1 MSRHMVDFEKAD
13 SQPHSPGA
21 SLWNVTLLLLLGA
34 GCYFAQYASLAL
46 WHGPDVA
53 LLWLPG
59 GLVFGA
65 LVVLP
70 KSMQGQCLVLASIA
84 TACVGLPEGWNVP
97 AAALVMLAA
106 CLLTA
111 HFANQWRTHTRESSG
126 WDFVDLRR
134 FAWHAWI
141 IATVVATPAALV
153 RWNGRYQD
161 FAEAWIVAAFAIALG
176 YLVMAPPIMVL
187 AGNASPRRLGRSGVL
202 AGLLALLGVALL
214 SSFLWS
220 MLSRWYELRLPVSVV
235 PMAILF
241 WMAARFGMRG
251 ACASILAISLAL
263 VTFSLFAPIAVA
275 PSLAGSFS
283 LQVWLLL
290 VVSATYVIGAFA
302 DERNRL
308 SREGEAG
315 HEQALDLAGRLIDV
329 QEAERAR
336 ISRELHDDISQK
348 LASLCIAT
356 SALRRMSE
364 GEMRVG
370 VGKLKDQLACLSG
383 DVRRLSHD
391 LHPDVIRHAGVVC
404 ALRSLC
410 LEQHSTNGR
419 SLELDMDE
427 TLQIP
432 GQASLC
438 LYRVAQEALH
448 NASKYANH
456 RTMRLTLH
464 RCGDSAELTIA
475 DDGRGFDP
483 DSPTAKRHLGL
494 ISMEERVRLVG
505 GTFRLVSSPGE
516 GTTVFAK
523 VPLPCQTNTAG

>member
-1 MSRHMVDFEKAD
+1 MVDFEKAD

-34 GCYFAQYASLAL
+34 GCYLAQYASLAL
-46 WHGPDVA
+46 WRGPVVPP
-53 LLWLPG
+53 LWLTG

-65 LVVLP
+65 LAVLP
-70 KSMQGQCLVLASIA
+70 RSAHGSFLVVASIA

-106 CLLTA
+106 FLLTA
-111 HFANQWRTHTRESSG
+111 YFANHWRTHTRESSG
-126 WDFVDLRR
+126 LDFAGLRR

-141 IATVVATPAALV
+141 IAAVVAMPAALV
-153 RWNGRYQD
+153 RWNGHYQD
-161 FAEAWIVAAFAIALG
+161 LVEAWIVAAFAIALG
-176 YLVMAPPIMVL
+176 YLVMAPPIMVF
-187 AGNASPRRLGRSGVL
+187 AGNASPGRLGRRRVL

-214 SSFLWS
+214 SSILWS
-220 MLSRWYELRLPVSVV
+220 MLSRWYQLRLPISVV
-235 PMAILF
+235 PMAFLF
-241 WMAARFGMRG
+241 WAAARFGMRG
-251 ACASILAISLAL
+251 ACASVLSISLAL
-263 VTFSLFAPIAVA
+263 VIFSLFAPTAIA
-275 PSLAGSFS
+275 PSLADSFS
-283 LQVWLLL
+283 LQVWLLM

-308 SREGEAG
+308 SRAGEAG

-364 GEMRVG
+364 GEMRAG
-370 VGKLKDQLACLSG
+370 VGKLKDQLVCLSG

-432 GQASLC
+432 GQVSLC

-464 RCGDSAELTIA
+464 RSGDSAELTIA
-475 DDGRGFDP
+475 DDGCGFCP
-483 DSPTAKRHLGL
+483 ESPTARRHLGL